1 MPGAG
6 GSHAAPWGCPTRTQA
21 GGARD
26 LAGHAK
32 GRLLTCGAAHGDNAA
47 AGGAEQGQQP
57 LGELQRTEEVHL
69 HAGAK
74 LAQRRE
80 LGIGNGVIEAGVVH
94 QSPKPCRGGM
104 LKEATLMGDTHTPP
118 LPPPG
123 SQLLP
128 SSWGS
133 CRGIVGCP
141 RTSPISRG
149 CRHRCLQGC
158 SPQWGAHRGLALPC
172 WLQAEV
178 PGSCMGSPGRGVT
191 KGSYLCCWCGPGRA
205 AGRAGCL
212 PAWSGPSAAVS
223 DLVSSS
229 CAAPGRRDPAGP
241 ARWQT
246 PESPWHPS
254 AVPSPARS
262 LSHSLQ
268 EPRGAL
274 QWVASCPQPPGT
286 P

>member
-94 QSPKPCRGGM
+94 QSPKPCRDGM
-104 LKEATLMGDTHTPP
+104 LKEATLMDDTHTHPSPP
-118 LPPPG
+118 RDPSYSPAHGGPAG
-123 SQLLP
+123 ELLGALGQAP
-128 SSWGS
+128 LAEAVDTGAYRDTAHSGEHIEAWH
-133 CRGIVGCP
+133 CHA
-141 RTSPISRG
+141 G
-149 CRHRCLQGC
+149 CRLRCREAAWGPQGGVLPRAPTCAVGVGLDVLQD
-158 SPQWGAHRGLALPC
+158 ALDVFRLGQVH
-172 WLQAEV
+172 LQQ
-178 PGSCMGSPGRGVT
+178 R
-191 KGSYLCCWCGPGRA
+191 
-205 AGRAGCL
+205 
-212 PAWSGPSAAVS
+212 
-223 DLVSSS
+223 
-229 CAAPGRRDPAGP
+229 
-241 ARWQT
+241 QT
-246 PESPWHPS
+246 W
-254 AVPSPARS
+254 
-262 LSHSLQ
+262 
-268 EPRGAL
+268 
-274 QWVASCPQPPGT
+274 
-286 P
+286 